1 MPGNR
6 LLWAVARSCLQR
18 RVYSPQ
24 KLITHNT
31 QQGLLPRTNH
41 FSSRAGAECSSPL
54 QQQGQNGM
62 LFRVLTYGKKKVQG
76 KSYLLAVAAA
86 TGCLGA
92 GLFVVLADA
101 GQDHSVSPG
110 PDVAVSTSPSGFTKK
125 KVVILGTGWGGIS
138 FLKNLDPS
146 KYDVRVVSPRNYFVF
161 TPLLPSVTSGT
172 VEARSITEP
181 IRRIIRKK
189 KNVKF
194 LEGECTKID
203 GANKKVHCKD
213 TSSFCCKGK
222 EEFELDYDYLV
233 VAVGATSNTFGTKGV
248 EDYCLFLKEIE
259 DAEKIRGRIVDCFET
274 ACLPHI
280 TDEDRSVSL
289 HSYYPSFLLFPPS
302 ISFHFAPHVFTVLH
316 RDLTP
321 GFISFKIVPVFK
333 LCYGIW
339 QH

>member
-24 KLITHNT
+24 KLIPHNT
-31 QQGLLPRTNH
+31 QQGLLPRKNH

-54 QQQGQNGM
+54 QQQGQTGM
-62 LFRVLTYGKKKVQG
+62 LFRVLTYGKEKVQG
-76 KSYLLAVAAA
+76 KSYLLAVAA

-101 GQDHSVSPG
+101 GQDSVSPPVSPG
-110 PDVAVSTSPSGFTKK
+110 PDAPVSTSPSGSTKK

-138 FLKNLDPS
+138 FLKSLDPS

-189 KNVKF
+189 DVKF
-194 LEGECTKID
+194 LEAECTKID
-203 GANKKVHCKD
+203 AANKKVVCRD
-213 TSSFCCKGK
+213 ASSFSCKGK

-248 EDYCLFLKEIE
+248 KEHCLFLKEIE

-274 ACLPHI
+274 ASLPHL
-280 TDEDRSVSL
+280 TAEDRLASF
-289 HSYYPSFLLFPPS
+289 HSCYPFVLFFSYS
-302 ISFHFAPHVFTVLH
+302 ISFHFAPTVFTVLH
-316 RDLTP
+316 RVLAY
-321 GFISFKIVPVFK
+321 GFI
-333 LCYGIW
+333 
-339 QH
+339 